1 MNIRRNRIKDKLAA
15 GEVATIVGGVGLNTH
30 LVDFL
35 GPLGFDGVWLEAEH
49 GTVTWDQMDDL
60 ARASDLWGMA
70 SVLRVYSAEPW
81 VITRAL
87 DRGVNSIVI
96 PHVNSREQAQGIV
109 QSAKFGPIGLRG
121 IYPSRRAFGVPDYFE
136 RANDE
141 TMVIVL
147 IEDIRAIENLAEI
160 ITVDHIDA
168 FFVAAGDLSQ
178 SMGYVMQ
185 MDHPEVVAVVDRAI
199 RQITAAGRVAG
210 TLALN
215 DAMLARNHQSGARLF
230 LTVYDG
236 WVRSGAQGFLTLL
249 ADRVPRGPSR
259 G

>member
-1 MNIRRNRIKDKLAA
+1 MNIRPNRIKAKLAA
-15 GEVATIVGGVGLNTH
+15 GEAAAIVGGVGLNTH

-35 GPLGFDGVWLEAEH
+35 GSLGFDGVWLEAEH

-70 SVLRVYSAEPW
+70 SVLRVYSDEPW

-96 PHVNSREQAQGIV
+96 PHVNTREQAAGIV
-109 QSAKFGPIGLRG
+109 QSAKFGPLGRRG
-121 IYPSRRAFGVPDYFE
+121 IFPSRRAFGVPDYFE

-141 TMVIVL
+141 TLVIVL
-147 IEDIRAIENLAEI
+147 IEEMRAVENLAEI
-160 ITVDHIDA
+160 LAVDHIDV

-185 MDHPEVVAVVDRAI
+185 MDHPEVLAVVDRAI

-210 TLALN
+210 ALALN
-215 DAMLARNHQSGARLF
+215 DAMLARNYQSGARLF
-230 LTVYDG
+230 LTVYDN
-236 WVRSGAQGFLTLL
+236 WLRAGAQDYLSRL
-249 ADRVPRGPSR
+249 AGPAA
-259 G
+259 GKPAG